1 MFRTHRERG
10 ILLVISGP
18 SGVGKGTVIHELLER
33 TPTLKASVSVTTRQP
48 RPGEIDGVS
57 YHFRDHDTFMKL
69 IGEKEVLEYDEYYH
83 NYYGTLRTPVMERLE
98 QGLDTV
104 MDITVPGAL
113 RTLEMIP
120 EAVSVFLFPPS
131 LAELHKRLAGR
142 GSETEE
148 SLRHRFDKA
157 IEEISMSKYFDY
169 LVVNDSVKQAGDVL
183 SNILEAEKHRR
194 VRLSGLEDFIANL

>member
-1 MFRTHRERG
+1 
-10 ILLVISGP
+10 
-18 SGVGKGTVIHELLER
+18 
-33 TPTLKASVSVTTRQP
+33 
-48 RPGEIDGVS
+48 
-57 YHFRDHDTFMKL
+57 
-69 IGEKEVLEYDEYYH
+69 
-83 NYYGTLRTPVMERLE
+83 MERLE